1 MWRSFDM
8 EEMKKS
14 TYALNSFDGAENDD
28 QYLLVVKNLK
38 KYFPI
43 KSSFFKKTS
52 FREFCIRNE
61 EIHQGLNLIYDRK
74 TYRQE
79 LVFPEGFKR
88 KEHGICYRT
97 MKNFEERFPEVAKEY
112 FDLRYEDVK
121 RYKVR

>member
-1 MWRSFDM
+1 MRFEKYKESEFKDM
-8 EEMKKS
+8 Y
-14 TYALNSFDGAENDD
+14 TQLARWCN
-28 QYLLVVKNLK
+28 Q
-38 KYFPI
+38 P
-43 KSSFFKKTS
+43 SFFKKTS